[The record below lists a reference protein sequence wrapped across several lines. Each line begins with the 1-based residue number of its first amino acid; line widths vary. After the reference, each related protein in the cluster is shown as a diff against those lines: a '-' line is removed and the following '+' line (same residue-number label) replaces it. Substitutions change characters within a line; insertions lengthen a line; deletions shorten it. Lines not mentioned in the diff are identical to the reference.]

1 REIVNRSALVL
12 KLLTSSEHGSIVAA
26 LTFGLPEEIGGIR
39 KRDYRYTWV
48 RDAAFRAFTF
58 LRPGHGRGAKSFLR
72 WRGERGRQCGADGTL
87 DLMYTIDGRGVL
99 TETELPHLRGYRG
112 SVPVRI
118 GNAALKQLQL
128 DIYGE
133 LMDALYLSDKY
144 GEQVSWQTW
153 LGITRS

>member
-1 REIVNRSALVL
+1 
-12 KLLTSSEHGSIVAA
+12 
-26 LTFGLPEEIGGIR
+26 
-39 KRDYRYTWV
+39 
-48 RDAAFRAFTF
+48 
-58 LRPGHGRGAKSFLR
+58 
-72 WRGERGRQCGADGTL
+72 
-87 DLMYTIDGRGVL
+87 MYTMDGRGVL
-99 TETELPHLRGYRG
+99 TETELPYLRGYRG

-153 LGITRS
+153 LGITRSMEWLAHKIASVRTKASGRSAAAGGSSCIRA